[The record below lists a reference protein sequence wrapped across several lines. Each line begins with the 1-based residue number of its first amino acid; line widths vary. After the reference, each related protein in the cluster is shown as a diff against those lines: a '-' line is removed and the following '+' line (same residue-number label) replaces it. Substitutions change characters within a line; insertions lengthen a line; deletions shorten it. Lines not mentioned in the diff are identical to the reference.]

1 LTCISIPHNLT
12 FDGMPPYEG
21 EMSMRLVK
29 LAALAITVLGSL
41 QAAPAS
47 ATDYIRER
55 EYYSDATYTVQVG
68 YWMNNCQRQF
78 RGWGQVTPYYVELSL
93 EPCTQ

>member
-1 LTCISIPHNLT
+1 MLSKMT
-12 FDGMPPYEG
+12 
-21 EMSMRLVK
+21 K
-29 LAALAITVLGSL
+29 LAIAGVTALSALY
-41 QAAPAS
+41 AAPAS

-78 RGWGQVTPYYVELSL
+78 RGWGVVTPYYIELGA
-93 EPCTQ
+93 EPCEGNWPPKGWNP

>member
-1 LTCISIPHNLT
+1 ML
-12 FDGMPPYEG
+12 
-21 EMSMRLVK
+21 R
-29 LAALAITVLGSL
+29 LAAPVVALATLVS
-41 QAAPAS
+41 AMTSAPAM

-78 RGWGQVTPYYVELSL
+78 RGWGQVTPYYIELSL
-93 EPCTQ
+93 ERCEGNWPPPGWNP

>member
-1 LTCISIPHNLT
+1 MFARLMKLTVIGAT
-12 FDGMPPYEG
+12 
-21 EMSMRLVK
+21 
-29 LAALAITVLGSL
+29 ALSAGY
-41 QAAPAS
+41 AAPAS

-78 RGWGQVTPYYVELSL
+78 RGWGEVTPYYIELSA
-93 EPCTQ
+93 EPCTQWNQNPPGMNG